1 MNENDYPVTY
11 RTLRPGG
18 TPLTRRLLGFAG
30 DLGGKRVLDLACGR
44 GETASLL
51 ALEYGSVVTGADI
64 SEEMI
69 AECSKACPEGD
80 FVICDASELP
90 FEGGSF
96 DVLVCECSFSVFTDT
111 SSALSE
117 ACRVLVSGGLL
128 LVSDLWQRGGLEA
141 GSGMVR
147 KLYTRY
153 EWEELLRKAG
163 FEMRAFEDTRDELKH
178 MYVQMILDEG
188 REEALRKMGLCLD
201 AEQMKKV
208 SYMLLSAEKKP
219 QKSPERP

>member
-11 RTLRPGG
+11 PTLRPGG

-96 DVLVCECSFSVFTDT
+96 DVLVCECSFSVFPDT

-117 ACRVLVSGGLL
+117 ACRVLVNGGLL

-188 REEALRKMGLCLD
+188 REEALRRMGLCLGP
-201 AEQMKKV
+201 EQMKKL
-208 SYMLLSAEKKP
+208 SYMILSAEKKP
-219 QKSPERP
+219 KKAR